1 MRRTTIF
8 RSSSAAAVATAF
20 LVTAATAE
28 AQGFAR
34 GEQQVQ
40 GQTVHVVQT
49 GETLWELAQRYL
61 GDPFLWP
68 EIFRLNTAV
77 VEDPH
82 WIFPGEELR
91 LAPPSDVVPG
101 QELAAGP
108 PERIDTAQA
117 VAVEPPRPV
126 APAPPP
132 TETAPT
138 VFIRRSAGDRVAARE
153 RSPAYRYRAVRK
165 GEFYSA
171 GFLTEGEEI
180 PWADVLGAVGKPALP
195 TLPTTSQAR
204 VFQEIELR
212 APLAAAYQVG
222 DSLLVATLA
231 REVPGWGQVVVP
243 TGIVRVSAVAGA
255 KLRAEVVSQFN
266 RVADGQY
273 AIPLE
278 PFDDPG
284 DVVPV
289 PVENGA
295 MGEIIELRDP
305 APLVK
310 QQNIVFIDLG
320 RLDGVALGDVFEV
333 LRRRDPEMVASGQA
347 WDVVA
352 IMHIV
357 HVRDLSAS
365 GFVLNVFDTPI
376 ANGSPVRL
384 IRKMP
389 S

>member
-8 RSSSAAAVATAF
+8 RFNVAAAVAAAS
-20 LVTAATAE
+20 LVTTAAAE
-28 AQGFAR
+28 AQDITR
-34 GEQQVQ
+34 GGQIQ
-40 GQTVHVVQT
+40 GPTVHVVQT

-68 EIFRLNTAV
+68 EIYRLNTIV

-91 LAPPSDVVPG
+91 LTPPSGDVAGPEVV
-101 QELAAGP
+101 AGP
-108 PERIDTAQA
+108 PEIIDTAQA
-117 VAVEPPRPV
+117 VAVEPPRPM

-138 VFIRRSAGDRVAARE
+138 VFIRRSAADRVSARE
-153 RSPAYRYRAVRK
+153 SLAAYRYSAVRK

-171 GFLTEGEEI
+171 GFLTEGEQL
-180 PWADVLGAVGKPALP
+180 PWADVLGAVGKPALS
-195 TLPTTSQAR
+195 TLPATSQAR
-204 VFQEIELR
+204 VFQEIEVR
-212 APLAAAYQVG
+212 APQAAAYQVG
-222 DSLLVATLA
+222 DSLLVANLA
-231 REVPGWGQVVVP
+231 RDVAGWGSVVMP
-243 TGIVRVSAVAGA
+243 TGIVRVSAVAGS
-255 KLRAEVVSQFN
+255 KVRAEVVSQFN

-289 PVENGA
+289 PVENGV

-305 APLVK
+305 APLVG
-310 QQNIVFIDLG
+310 QQDIVFIDLG
-320 RLDGVALGDVFEV
+320 RSDGVVIGDVFEV

-365 GFVLNVFDTPI
+365 GFIMNVFDTPI
-376 ANGSPVRL
+376 RNGSPVRL